1 MIRKKLLMIGAILN
15 LFLDESLQVTKNNSS
30 ERTSALM
37 PGDFIIGVLFSLRHQ
52 PKQKKTGPNHF
63 LACGEVI
70 LSSFPDSMCLI
81 KYFLKRFASYTE
93 YKDLK

>member
-1 MIRKKLLMIGAILN
+1 MIGAILN
-15 LFLDESLQVTKNNSS
+15 FFFDESFQVTKNNSS

-70 LSSFPDSMCLI
+70 WQIQNIQAISDKIFSLKDS
-81 KYFLKRFASYTE
+81 
-93 YKDLK
+93 

>member
-15 LFLDESLQVTKNNSS
+15 LFFDESFQVTKSNSS

-70 LSSFPDSMCLI
+70 LVDSDLSNYLK
-81 KYFLKRFASYTE
+81 KYFL
-93 YKDLK
+93 